1 MRPAQRTRRL
11 SRTESKDLTRRRLLD
26 AARAVFLRHGFHA
39 TTVDMV
45 AEEAGFTK
53 GAVYS
58 AFASKADL
66 FLALYEERTERRA
79 AQAAS
84 IATVAGARV
93 EEATSDAWAEVL
105 RRERPWLLVLLEF
118 WIFAARD
125 DALRARFASIHARY
139 RAHVARAIAADAAAS
154 GRTLPLAP
162 ELLAL
167 CHMALGNGF
176 ALETFRDPALKAG
189 DIYARAARALA
200 RGLETLRA
208 DAPESRTGAMR

>member
-1 MRPAQRTRRL
+1 MPPAQRTRRL

-84 IATVAGARV
+84 IATVAGADV
-93 EEATSDAWAEVL
+93 AGQQSGAFADTL
-105 RRERPWLLVLLEF
+105 RRDRAWLLVLLEF
-118 WIFAARD
+118 WTFAARD
-125 DALRARFASIHARY
+125 EALRRRFASIHGRY
-139 RAHVARAIAADAAAS
+139 RAQVARAIEAEAAAT
-154 GRTLPLAP
+154 GRTLPAGA
-162 ELLAL
+162 ELLAM
-167 CHMALGNGF
+167 CHLALGNGF
-176 ALETFRDPALKAG
+176 ALESFRDPSLKAG
-189 DIYARAARALA
+189 DVYERVAQAFA
-200 RGLETLRA
+200 RGLETLR
-208 DAPESRTGAMR
+208 DETPERRRRAMR

>member
-1 MRPAQRTRRL
+1 MSVAARPRRL
-11 SRTESKDLTRRRLLD
+11 SRTESKDLTRRRLLE
-26 AARAVFLRHGFHA
+26 AARTVFLRHGFHA

-58 AFASKADL
+58 AFVSKADL
-66 FLALYEERTERRA
+66 FLALYEERTGRRA

-84 IATVAGARV
+84 IAGVAGAHV
-93 EEATSDAWAEVL
+93 EEATTGAWADVL

-139 RAHVARAIAADAAAS
+139 RAHVARAIAAEAAAS
-154 GRTLPLAP
+154 GRTLPVAP
-162 ELLAL
+162 ELLTL
-167 CHMALGNGF
+167 YHMALGNGF

-189 DIYARAARALA
+189 DVYVRAARALA
-200 RGLETLRA
+200 RGLETQR
-208 DAPESRTGAMR
+208 DDTPEP